1 MESFYLCVCVCV
13 CVCVNFNIWKAD
25 VYLSNT
31 IRHVVG
37 NPIITCKGETLN
49 NATTD
54 FIFLK
59 INVVL
64 KPSFHLMKH
73 DSSKCKL
80 CMTKD

>member
-1 MESFYLCVCVCV
+1 MWNLFICVCLR
-13 CVCVNFNIWKAD
+13 VNFNICKAD
-25 VYLSNT
+25 VYLNNT
-31 IRHVVG
+31 VRPVVG

-49 NATTD
+49 NATTN

-59 INVVL
+59 INVL
-64 KPSFHLMKH
+64 KPDLHLMKH

>member
-1 MESFYLCVCVCV
+1 MWNLFICVCLR
-13 CVCVNFNIWKAD
+13 VNFNICKAD
-25 VYLSNT
+25 IYLNNT
-31 IRHVVG
+31 VRHVVG

-64 KPSFHLMKH
+64 KPDLHLMKH